1 MRLLAIVLI
10 LFNSALSLASDTLVL
25 TNRNY
30 EVVNPLLLES
40 LKYYK
45 DTSGNLTFNQIT
57 QKEFIS
63 VSNYYSEKFEAHA
76 TYWYKV
82 IVKNNYAGQKLW
94 YFEALDPHIR
104 DVKVFEIVG
113 TDTIKFQPTGFRT
126 NYNTRPS
133 GHKNFVFP
141 IKFYDSDTYTIY
153 FAFKNNYLPSLSISL
168 KPAKQFMD
176 YALSEYYLLGIFYGI
191 LLIMAIYNTF
201 IFFSTRERVYLFY
214 VCYVICYCLNSL
226 TEDGLGFQFLW
237 PRFPSINPILQVYTP
252 LILIAS
258 LVFYS
263 KAFLF
268 LNKSQKQLNKTLTIS
283 LLVYYF
289 IFFIN
294 NFIVAV
300 AFIRYV
306 YLLPFA
312 LIFIA
317 GIRAIRKGNRSAR
330 YFLLGMSSLVVSFTV
345 AALRIADLVPTTIH
359 SVYILNYGFLLD
371 VVFFS
376 YALAQRLRIE
386 KEERASI
393 DTKLIQQLR
402 ENEKLKDSLN
412 RELEYM
418 VQERT
423 KELGLTLD
431 ELKEK
436 NQHIEK
442 LNKLLEQD
450 NKVLSQDI
458 KDITKARLMLK
469 DLTFDEFKKIYPDE
483 ESCFKYLADIK
494 WSKSYTCKKCG
505 NKNSSLGKTPH
516 SKRCTKCGYDESVT
530 SFTLFHNS
538 KIPIT
543 TSFYLVYLVLAHK
556 NISSHELSD
565 KLGLRQKTCWAFK
578 KKIVEAMEGSKSS
591 KLNSKE
597 WGYIFYN

>member
-1 MRLLAIVLI
+1 MKLLLFIVFA
-10 LFNSALSLASDTLVL
+10 FNSFLSFGSDTLVL
-25 TNRNY
+25 TQQNSNINVPDLGKSIY
-30 EVVNPLLLES
+30 
-40 LKYYK
+40 YYK
-45 DTSGNLTFNQIT
+45 DTTGKLSL
-57 QKEFIS
+57 KEIS
-63 VSNYYSEKFEAHA
+63 KKPFKSTENYYSDKFNSKSN
-76 TYWYKV
+76 YWYKL
-82 IVKNNYAGQKLW
+82 IVNNKDQSQKLW
-94 YFEALDPHIR
+94 FFEALDPHIEYI
-104 DVKVFEIVG
+104 KVYEIAG
-113 TDTIKFQPTGFRT
+113 KDTLAFVPTGFST
-126 NYNTRPS
+126 FYNTRQTN
-133 GHKNFVFP
+133 HKNFVFP
-141 IKFYDSDTYTIY
+141 VKFYESDSYTIY
-153 FAFKNNYLPSLSISL
+153 FSFKNNYQPSLSISL
-168 KPAKQFMD
+168 RPAKQFID

-191 LLIMAIYNTF
+191 LLIMAVYNIF

-214 VCYVICYCLNSL
+214 VCYVLCYCLNSL

-237 PRFPSINPILQVYTP
+237 PSHPFINPLLQLYSP
-252 LILIAS
+252 LILIIS
-258 LVFYS
+258 LVFYT

-268 LNKSQKQLNKTLTIS
+268 LDKSQKRLSTILTIS
-283 LLVYYF
+283 LLIYCL

-294 NFIVAV
+294 NFIATV

-317 GIRAIRKGNRSAR
+317 GVRAMRKGNRSAR
-330 YFLLGMSSLVVSFTV
+330 YFLLGMSSLVISFTV
-345 AALRIADLVPTTIH
+345 AALRIAQLVPTLIH
-359 SVYILNYGFLLD
+359 TVYILNYGFLLD

-386 KEERASI
+386 KEEKANI
-393 DTKLIQQLR
+393 DAQLIRQLR

-412 RELEYM
+412 RELEYK
-418 VQERT
+418 VEERT
-423 KELGLTLD
+423 KELGIALK

-436 NQHIEK
+436 NQYIEK
-442 LNKLLEQD
+442 LNSFLEQD
-450 NKVLSQDI
+450 NKALNQDI

-494 WSKSYTCKKCG
+494 WSKAYVCKKCN
-505 NKNSSLGKTPH
+505 NKNSSNGKTPF

-578 KKIVEAMEGSKSS
+578 KKIVEAIEGSKSP